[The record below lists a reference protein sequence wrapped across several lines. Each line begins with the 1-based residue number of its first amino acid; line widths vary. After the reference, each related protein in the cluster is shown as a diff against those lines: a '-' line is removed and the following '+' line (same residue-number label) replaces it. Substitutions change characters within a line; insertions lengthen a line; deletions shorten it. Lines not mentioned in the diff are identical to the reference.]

1 MTRTQKN
8 TGRKP
13 SLLSEIVQEAVK
25 NKGIYIMAI
34 PVLIYYIL
42 FHLWPMYGAI
52 IAFKDFVPS
61 EGILGS
67 QWVGFEHFKNFFGN
81 FYFWRLI
88 KNTFLISL
96 YQLIFGFPA
105 PIILALLLNEV
116 KTRWFKGTVQTV
128 TYLPHFISLV
138 VVVGMIKDFTNSN
151 GIINDIIVMMGG
163 SRESLFQSP
172 RMFRTLYVV
181 SGIWQEIGWGTIVY
195 LSALAGIDTAQY
207 EAAKIDGAGRFNQ
220 LLHVTLPGIMPTI
233 IILLILQLGKLLNV
247 GFEKIILM
255 YNPATYETADVISS
269 YVYRMGLQRFDWS
282 FSTAVG
288 LFNSCVN
295 FVMLV
300 VSNRISSKVSD
311 SSLW

>member
-1 MTRTQKN
+1 MSRTQKN

-61 EGILGS
+61 EGIWGS
-67 QWVGFEHFKNFFGN
+67 HWVGFDHFKNFFGN

-88 KNTFLISL
+88 KNTFLISF

-138 VVVGMIKDFTNSN
+138 VVVGIIKDFANSN
-151 GIINDIIVMMGG
+151 GIISDLIVMMGG

-172 RMFRTLYVV
+172 RMFRTLYVA

-295 FVMLV
+295 FVLLI
-300 VSNRISSKVSD
+300 VSNKISRKVSD